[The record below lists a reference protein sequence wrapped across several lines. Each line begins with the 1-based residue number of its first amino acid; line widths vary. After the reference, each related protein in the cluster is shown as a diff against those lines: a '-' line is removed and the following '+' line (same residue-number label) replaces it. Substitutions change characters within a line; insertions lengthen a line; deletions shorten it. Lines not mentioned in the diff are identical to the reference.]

1 MSTHPRLSAADA
13 STLLDHLIGNDDFRR
28 HFTAAPGEA
37 LASIGLDAAVGESDC
52 MKIDTLAPIEEL
64 RRVRDAL
71 QAHLSGSVAAMTVV
85 FCFEAGR
92 VGERI
97 DG

>member
-52 MKIDTLAPIEEL
+52 MKIDTPVSYTHLTLPTIL
-64 RRVRDAL
+64 RV
-71 QAHLSGSVAAMTVV
+71 
-85 FCFEAGR
+85 
-92 VGERI
+92 
-97 DG
+97 